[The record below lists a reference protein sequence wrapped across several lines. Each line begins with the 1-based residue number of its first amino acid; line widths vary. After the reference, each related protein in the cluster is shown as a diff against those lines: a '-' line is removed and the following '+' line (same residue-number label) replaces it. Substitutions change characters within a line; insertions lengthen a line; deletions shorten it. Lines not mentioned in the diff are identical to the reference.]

1 MFSLGLLR
9 WNLVLWDGISR
20 LQSLLILA
28 LRISLQIYI
37 CSPNN
42 LFGVPVLGYTGCIH
56 VSMALVT
63 SKWNAFSL
71 FTYYNVLLITS
82 KSNTKY
88 RIL

>member
-1 MFSLGLLR
+1 MELSSLGWYSKIAIPSHSSSEDFSPDLHLLSKQ
-9 WNLVLWDGISR
+9 L
-20 LQSLLILA
+20 
-28 LRISLQIYI
+28 
-37 CSPNN
+37 
-42 LFGVPVLGYTGCIH
+42 GVPVLGYTGCIH